1 MTRPR
6 GVAARAVAARAEG
19 TAELSPDHLP
29 APGKTPGTL
38 RKLPKTPGRVRRC
51 PETPGRLRGAATG
64 DSRRLGG
71 LPETPGRLRVI
82 PRLQGHSETRMT
94 RKTPWRLRN
103 APTLPETPGR
113 LRVAPRLQ
121 GHSGPRKTPRRLR
134 TAPRLQETPGCPESP
149 QRLRN
154 AALEKTPGTLGHVP
168 NTPRTLF
175 QRFSKDSRETPGDT
189 TWYRVSQEC
198 PERPHF
204 PECPWSLGK

>member
-29 APGKTPGTL
+29 APGKTPGRL
-38 RKLPKTPGRVRRC
+38 GKRSETPGRVRRC

-82 PRLQGHSETRMT
+82 PRLQGHSETRIT
-94 RKTPWRLRN
+94 RKIPWRLRN
-103 APTLPETPGR
+103 ALTLPETPGR

-134 TAPRLQETPGCPESP
+134 NVPRLQETPGCRSLLRHSGMRPSK
-149 QRLRN
+149 RLQGLS
-154 AALEKTPGTLGHVP
+154 ATF
-168 NTPRTLF
+168 RTLPGHFF
-175 QRFSKDSRETPGDT
+175 QRFFKRLPGDSGRHHMVPSVPGVSGAT
-189 TWYRVSQEC
+189 TFPGVSVES
-198 PERPHF
+198 R
-204 PECPWSLGK
+204 